1 MPIGNVL
8 IVEDD
13 KEWQEIYLRNVSP
26 HLSGALRVVGTL
38 DDALKA
44 IEEMA
49 FAVAFVDIRLDED
62 DQQNTDGLRV
72 LEELGKTRD
81 YTSSIM
87 VTGHPAVA
95 ITRDALKEH
104 HAYEALGRGEMD
116 PDKIQEIV
124 DVATEERN
132 KRARVE
138 GPEAPEVVRGG
149 RAVWDWDSEMLEVT
163 GSKGGADGLYRM
175 VESLAD
181 PYLPLVAGF
190 EDDLLKRHDGTG
202 LAMGMFWSRAISGA
216 VIVAFGQAG
225 PMKAARD
232 GGELEAFAGEPL
244 GEILR
249 EREKGGLAGVVAAVP
264 GRSRPSFS

>member
-13 KEWQEIYLRNVSP
+13 KVWQEIYLRNLSP
-26 HLSGALRVVGTL
+26 LHAGALRLVGTL
-38 DDALKA
+38 DEALKA
-44 IEEMA
+44 IDEMA
-49 FAVAFVDIRLDED
+49 FAVAFVDIRLDEA

-72 LEELGKTRD
+72 LEALGKTRD
-81 YTSSIM
+81 RTSSIM
-87 VTGHPAVA
+87 VTGYPTVA

-104 HAYEALGRGEMD
+104 HAYEAIGRGEVD
-116 PDKIQEIV
+116 PEKIQGMV

-132 KRARVE
+132 RRANVE
-138 GPEAPEVVRGG
+138 DPKAPEVVRG
-149 RAVWDWDSEMLEVT
+149 RRTVWDWDSEMLEVT

-181 PYLPLVAGF
+181 PFLPLVAGS
-190 EDDLLKRHDGTG
+190 DADHLKRHDGTG
-202 LAMGMFWSRAISGA
+202 LAMGAFWSRAIGGA
-216 VIVAFGQAG
+216 VVVAFGQVD

-232 GGELEAFAGEPL
+232 GGELESFAGEPL

-264 GRSRPSFS
+264 GRIRSSFA